1 LVNHFF
7 LIKKIQI
14 VSSDNNIKILGLD
27 YFENK
32 NILLFNS
39 EKAGQ
44 ELIGK
49 NPLIKSVLIFKKL
62 PDSLVIKAEKDTPIV
77 IIKADNGFFLL
88 SQSGKI
94 IIKTKENNSGL
105 PIINYYQ
112 NLYYYQ
118 YQPGEI
124 IDYQDILVCLS
135 FLKKV
140 EDLGLKVD
148 TIDIAG
154 VYMVAFNL
162 DKKKIIFSLEKNR
175 TIQAYQLETL
185 IKQFQ
190 IEGKEFVSLDLRFD
204 KPIIKI
210 N

>member
-1 LVNHFF
+1 
-7 LIKKIQI
+7 
-14 VSSDNNIKILGLD
+14 
-27 YFENK
+27 
-32 NILLFNS
+32 
-39 EKAGQ
+39 
-44 ELIGK
+44 
-49 NPLIKSVLIFKKL
+49 
-62 PDSLVIKAEKDTPIV
+62 V